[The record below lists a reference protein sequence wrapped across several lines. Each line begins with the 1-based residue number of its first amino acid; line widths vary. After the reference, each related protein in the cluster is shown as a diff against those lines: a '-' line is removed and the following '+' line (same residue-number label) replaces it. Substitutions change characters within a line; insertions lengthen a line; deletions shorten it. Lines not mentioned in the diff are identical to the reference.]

1 MFTWSSVLF
10 TFSKVIAASIRRDLM
25 EKLKVPSIQRTASN
39 AVTQKSWEG
48 KKYVI
53 ILIYNT
59 NLMVL
64 ISKDFPFRLRAI
76 NFCDFILEFVSYWVG
91 KKVFAGFFQFEQL
104 LK

>member
-10 TFSKVIAASIRRDLM
+10 TFSKVIAASIRRDVM

-48 KKYVI
+48 EKGVII

-59 NLMVL
+59 NSMVL
-64 ISKDFPFRLRAI
+64 ISKDFPFP
-76 NFCDFILEFVSYWVG
+76 
-91 KKVFAGFFQFEQL
+91 
-104 LK
+104 LKTN